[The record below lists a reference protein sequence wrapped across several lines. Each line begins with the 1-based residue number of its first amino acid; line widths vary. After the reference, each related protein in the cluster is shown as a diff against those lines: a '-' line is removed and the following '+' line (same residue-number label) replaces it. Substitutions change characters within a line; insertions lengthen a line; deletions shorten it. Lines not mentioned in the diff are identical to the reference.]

1 MWGLIPP
8 HTDKK
13 MFWWG
18 MPGLGLAGVN
28 DFLSMFLLYYYNQV
42 LGLSAALA
50 GLALF
55 ISVVFDA
62 VSDPVIAYW
71 SDRHK
76 GAFGRRIPFM
86 FVGVIPMSLSCLALF
101 VLHVGETQWILF
113 AQLTVLIV
121 TFRVSQ
127 TIFAV
132 PRYALGVELYKD
144 YSQRNQLIGADRIF
158 EIAGIGLC
166 LGPILLLMPDW
177 DKAQVYPWAA
187 LWVSLL
193 LAWSTY
199 LGTVKL
205 SAVEKCHL
213 ALDQTGKT
221 KSFSIPMLVSEVKSL
236 LTNRN
241 WMTLLIAFLFFSVNG
256 GIQSSDSIYLN
267 NYLFKFA
274 PSDLFWAGP
283 IAIGGG
289 VIAAVLTWRMA
300 KGRNKRNLVII
311 SGALGL
317 VVNPLLIGLMASDY
331 YFGYDLVPNAG
342 GGVLSALWWLW
353 AFHGFFSGALWT
365 FFSILMVST
374 VSYTHLRAHET

>member
-1 MWGLIPP
+1 M
-8 HTDKK
+8 
-13 MFWWG
+13 
-18 MPGLGLAGVN
+18 
-28 DFLSMFLLYYYNQV
+28 
-42 LGLSAALA
+42 
-50 GLALF
+50 
-55 ISVVFDA
+55 
-62 VSDPVIAYW
+62 
-71 SDRHK
+71 
-76 GAFGRRIPFM
+76 
-86 FVGVIPMSLSCLALF
+86 
-101 VLHVGETQWILF
+101 
-113 AQLTVLIV
+113 
-121 TFRVSQ
+121 
-127 TIFAV
+127 

-166 LGPILLLMPDW
+166 LGPILLVMPDW
-177 DKAQVYPWAA
+177 DQAHVYPWAA

-193 LAWSTY
+193 LAWSAY

-205 SAVEKCHL
+205 SAVEKCQL
-213 ALDQTGKT
+213 ALDQTGKN

-267 NYLFKFA
+267 NYLFKFN

-342 GGVLSALWWLW
+342 GGVLSALWWLLSLI
-353 AFHGFFSGALWT
+353 H
-365 FFSILMVST
+365 I
-374 VSYTHLRAHET
+374 